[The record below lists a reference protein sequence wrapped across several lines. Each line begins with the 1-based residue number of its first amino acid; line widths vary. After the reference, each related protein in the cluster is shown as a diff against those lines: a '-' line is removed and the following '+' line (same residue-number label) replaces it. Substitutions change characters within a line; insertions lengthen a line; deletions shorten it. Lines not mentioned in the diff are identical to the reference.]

1 MGEEEEKRSSEN
13 GVESKEEEQDEQ
25 ENNVLRFLD
34 SLDSYLVL
42 MDSLSST
49 LRQGWMELA
58 SARHSMGAS
67 RINSALFDLKHH
79 NAATSLEVNHHD
91 ADTTMQQ
98 TCFTLCKWASP
109 DTQNLCSKEA
119 KLEEGE
125 LLQRKAS
132 SPQIRHRGAS
142 RSSASE
148 EVQEKRPQPYGPP
161 VTVDDQVQKER
172 SKSLSVFG
180 ALVSPKLRGAQLSFE
195 TALETLVEIANIRSS
210 ILRAHDQV
218 QEGMKTTM

>member
-1 MGEEEEKRSSEN
+1 MGEEEEKGSSEN

-42 MDSLSST
+42 MDSLSPT

-91 ADTTMQQ
+91 DTTMQQ

-119 KLEEGE
+119 TLEEGE

-142 RSSASE
+142 RSSE

-195 TALETLVEIANIRSS
+195 TALETLVEIANIRST
-210 ILRAHDQV
+210 ILCARDQV
-218 QEGMKTTM
+218 QEEMKTTM

>member
-1 MGEEEEKRSSEN
+1 MGQEEEKGCSEN

-67 RINSALFDLKHH
+67 RLNSALFDLKHH

-91 ADTTMQQ
+91 DTTMQQ
-98 TCFTLCKWASP
+98 TYFNLCKWASP
-109 DTQNLCSKEA
+109 DTQNLCSKET

-142 RSSASE
+142 RSS
-148 EVQEKRPQPYGPP
+148 

-210 ILRAHDQV
+210 ILCTHDQV
-218 QEGMKTTM
+218 QEGMKTMT